1 MAFGKKP
8 QTGLDESKLDQ
19 FLSGAKDAVSMQ
31 PGTTPEQPVRPDPA
45 ANLSFAD
52 LMPPEE
58 KIKKFPLAI
67 PPALHRELTAIAKT
81 ADKPLHEYILRTLA
95 EKVMQEKAGKR

>member
-8 QTGLDESKLDQ
+8 QTGIDESKLDQ

-31 PGTTPEQPVRPDPA
+31 PEAKEPPPVRPDTA
-45 ANLSFAD
+45 SNLSFAD

-95 EKVMQEKAGKR
+95 EKVMQEKVGKR

>member
-1 MAFGKKP
+1 MAFDKKP
-8 QTGLDESKLDQ
+8 EKKIDEKKLDQ

-31 PGTTPEQPVRPDPA
+31 PGPTPAQPVRPDSA

-67 PPALHRELTAIAKT
+67 PPALHRELTAIAKI

-95 EKVMQEKAGKR
+95 EKVMQEKAGKK

>member
-1 MAFGKKP
+1 MAFDKKP
-8 QTGLDESKLDQ
+8 EKKIDEKKLDQ

-67 PPALHRELTAIAKT
+67 PPALHRELTALAKAT
-81 ADKPLHEYILRTLA
+81 APSLHDFILRTLA

>member
-1 MAFGKKP
+1 MAFDKKP
-8 QTGLDESKLDQ
+8 EKKIDEKKLDQ

-31 PGTTPEQPVRPDPA
+31 PGTTPEQSVRPDPA

-67 PPALHRELTAIAKT
+67 PPALHRELTDMAKT
-81 ADKPLHEYILRTLA
+81 AGKPLHEYILRTLA
-95 EKVMQEKAGKR
+95 EKVMQEKAGAK

>member
-8 QTGLDESKLDQ
+8 QTGIDESKLDQ
-19 FLSGAKDAVSMQ
+19 FLLGAKDAVSMQ
-31 PGTTPEQPVRPDPA
+31 PEAIPEQTVRPDPA
-45 ANLSFAD
+45 ANLSLAD

-67 PPALHRELTAIAKT
+67 PPALHRELTDMAKT
-81 ADKPLHEYILRTLA
+81 AGKPLHEYILRTLA

>member
-8 QTGLDESKLDQ
+8 QTGIDESKLDQ
-19 FLSGAKDAVSMQ
+19 FLLGAKDAVSMQ
-31 PGTTPEQPVRPDPA
+31 PEASPENPVRPDPA
-45 ANLSFAD
+45 ANLSLAD

-67 PPALHRELTAIAKT
+67 PPALHRELTDIAKN
-81 ADKPLHEYILRTLA
+81 AGKPLHDYILRTLA

>member
-8 QTGLDESKLDQ
+8 QTGIDESKLDQ

-31 PGTTPEQPVRPDPA
+31 PGPSPEPIVRPEPA

-67 PPALHRELTAIAKT
+67 PPALHRELTALAKNE
-81 ADKPLHEYILRTLA
+81 AGGLHGFILRTLA
-95 EKVMQEKAGKR
+95 EKVMKDKNAK

>member
-1 MAFGKKP
+1 MAFDKKP
-8 QTGLDESKLDQ
+8 EKKIDEKKLDQ
-19 FLSGAKDAVSMQ
+19 FLLGAKDAVSMH
-31 PGTTPEQPVRPDPA
+31 PEANPENPVRPDPA
-45 ANLSFAD
+45 ANLSLAD

-67 PPALHRELTAIAKT
+67 PPALHRELTNMAKT
-81 ADKPLHEYILRTLA
+81 AVKPLHEYILRTLA

>member
-1 MAFGKKP
+1 MAFDKKP
-8 QTGLDESKLDQ
+8 EKKIDEKKLDQ
-19 FLSGAKDAVSMQ
+19 FLLGAKDAVSMQ
-31 PGTTPEQPVRPDPA
+31 PEASPENPVRPDPA
-45 ANLSFAD
+45 ANLSLAD

-81 ADKPLHEYILRTLA
+81 ADKPLHEYILRALA
-95 EKVMQEKAGKR
+95 EKVMQEKAGKK

>member
-8 QTGLDESKLDQ
+8 QTGIDENKLDQ

-31 PGTTPEQPVRPDPA
+31 PGASPAPIARPEPA

-67 PPALHRELTAIAKT
+67 PPALHRELTDIAKT
-81 ADKPLHEYILRTLA
+81 AGKPLHEYILRTLA

>member
-1 MAFGKKP
+1 MAFDKKP
-8 QTGLDESKLDQ
+8 EKKIDEKKLDQ

-67 PPALHRELTAIAKT
+67 PPALHRELTDMAKT
-81 ADKPLHEYILRTLA
+81 AGKPLHEYILRTLA

>member
-1 MAFGKKP
+1 MAFDKKP
-8 QTGLDESKLDQ
+8 EKKIDEKKLDQ
-19 FLSGAKDAVSMQ
+19 FLLGAKDAVSMH
-31 PGTTPEQPVRPDPA
+31 PEANPENPVRPDPA
-45 ANLSFAD
+45 ANLSLAD

-67 PPALHRELTAIAKT
+67 PPALHRELTNMAKT

>member
-8 QTGLDESKLDQ
+8 QTGIDESKLDQ
-19 FLSGAKDAVSMQ
+19 FLLGAKDAVSMQ
-31 PGTTPEQPVRPDPA
+31 PEANPENPVRPDPA
-45 ANLSFAD
+45 ANLSLAD

-67 PPALHRELTAIAKT
+67 PPALHRELTDIAKN
-81 ADKPLHEYILRTLA
+81 AGKPLHDYILRTLA